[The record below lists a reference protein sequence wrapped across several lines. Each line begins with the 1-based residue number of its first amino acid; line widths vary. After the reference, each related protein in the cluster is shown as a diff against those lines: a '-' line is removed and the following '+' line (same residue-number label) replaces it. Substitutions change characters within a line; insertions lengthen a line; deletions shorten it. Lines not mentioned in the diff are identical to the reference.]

1 MIGLKFLKNRGNPDA
16 FEPAPTG
23 EELAPN
29 VVAAAPGEPSVYSVN
44 VNGQTYVVQVA
55 EGGDIEQVQKTGS
68 KSPVKPPE
76 SGTKVTKGEPL
87 LAPLAGNIF
96 KVNVT
101 VGQKVAEG
109 EVLII
114 LEAMKMETEVKAP
127 SAGTVRSIKVAD
139 GNAVA
144 VGDELLSIG

>member
-1 MIGLKFLKNRGNPDA
+1 M
-16 FEPAPTG
+16 
-23 EELAPN
+23 
-29 VVAAAPGEPSVYSVN
+29 
-44 VNGQTYVVQVA
+44 VQVT
-55 EGGDIEQVQKTGS
+55 EGGDISQVQPAGKAGDAPA
-68 KSPVKPPE
+68 KSAE
-76 SGTKVTKGEPL
+76 SSSSVSKGEPL

-96 KVNVT
+96 KVDVS

-127 SAGTVRSIKVAD
+127 KAGTIRSIKVAE

-144 VGDELLSIG
+144 VGDELLTIG

>member
-1 MIGLKFLKNRGNPDA
+1 
-16 FEPAPTG
+16 
-23 EELAPN
+23 
-29 VVAAAPGEPSVYSVN
+29 
-44 VNGQTYVVQVA
+44 VVQVT
-55 EGGDIEQVQKTGS
+55 EGGDISQVQPAGKAGDAPA
-68 KSPVKPPE
+68 KSAE
-76 SGTKVTKGEPL
+76 SSSSVSKGEPL

-96 KVNVT
+96 KVDVS

-127 SAGTVRSIKVAD
+127 KSGTIRSIKVAE

-144 VGDELLSIG
+144 VGDELLTIG